1 MDFFWFTNTVSRLP
15 ELAIM
20 GIPVEVTQAYNIF
33 NTNLTW
39 KGRTAVNM
47 NISKSNLS
55 HILVTSQQLL
65 TLSQAPSFAA

>member
-33 NTNLTW
+33 NTNLT
-39 KGRTAVNM
+39 
-47 NISKSNLS
+47 
-55 HILVTSQQLL
+55 
-65 TLSQAPSFAA
+65 